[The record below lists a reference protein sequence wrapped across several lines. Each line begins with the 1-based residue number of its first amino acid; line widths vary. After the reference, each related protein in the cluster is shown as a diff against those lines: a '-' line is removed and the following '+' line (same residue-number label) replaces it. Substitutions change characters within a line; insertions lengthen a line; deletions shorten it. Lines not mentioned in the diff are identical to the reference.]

1 MLFYPGEH
9 IFGLV
14 LFICMFCRSLFVLL
28 YFFFWP
34 LCGLFF
40 FDIWILIAP
49 LVSSNSSYLST
60 ALSTCTYN
68 KFECFVFLLIIPRLV
83 SEHVPSYTV
92 KVLLFVGTK
101 FHGSN
106 ITGNNQWENFYF
118 VEFLFSWFKWTTKS
132 AKIRTPPLIMISQ

>member
-1 MLFYPGEH
+1 MKPNFNLTMQDHGGT
-9 IFGLV
+9 ITILV
-14 LFICMFCRSLFVLL
+14 YQNS

-92 KVLLFVGTK
+92 KVLLFIGTK

-106 ITGNNQWENFYF
+106 ITGIYINGKI
-118 VEFLFSWFKWTTKS
+118 LFRWIFILEKVQKNKQRSTKHTY
-132 AKIRTPPLIMISQ
+132 K